1 MVSEITPSNLLNA
14 ASIAKVKKT
23 KRTERKGFGDDIE
36 VSLHDDQQ
44 SQATQAPL
52 GSSSIGALF
61 NTINDQL
68 NSDKKNIEH
77 GHTVLD
83 KLEQLR
89 LSIISGQVSRSTM
102 AELQSLLSQASASTV
117 DPKLK
122 EILLDIEAR
131 AAVELAKLSKA

>member
-23 KRTERKGFGDDIE
+23 KRAERKGFGDDIE
-36 VSLHDDQQ
+36 VISHDDQQ

-89 LSIISGQVSRSTM
+89 LGIISGTVSRSTM

-117 DPKLK
+117 DPDLR

-131 AAVELAKLSKA
+131 AAVELAKLSKV